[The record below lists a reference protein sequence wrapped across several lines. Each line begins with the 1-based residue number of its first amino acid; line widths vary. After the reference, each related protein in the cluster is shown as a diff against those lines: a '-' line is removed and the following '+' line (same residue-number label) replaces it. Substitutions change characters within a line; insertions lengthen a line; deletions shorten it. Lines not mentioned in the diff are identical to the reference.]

1 MVRGVNP
8 LRYQEESEDNSGSWI
23 ALVERYFIPGMLVAA
38 VLAVAAI
45 QFSSSGGLD
54 GGGSNQSIF
63 YDMGKAMFSLK

>member
-8 LRYQEESEDNSGSWI
+8 LRNIEESEDNSGTWI
-23 ALVERYFIPGMLVAA
+23 TLIQKYFIPGMIVAA
-38 VLAVAAI
+38 VIAVAAI
-45 QFSSSGGLD
+45 QFSNSGGT